1 MPRGA
6 EDIQGINI
14 KVDAYYKRPLTDL
27 WWVNLVFERAQKAKL
42 DKQQKMLLSLR
53 SNL

>member
-27 WWVNLVFERAQKAKL
+27 WWVNKVRQAAK
-42 DKQQKMLLSLR
+42 DVVKPEV
-53 SNL
+53 